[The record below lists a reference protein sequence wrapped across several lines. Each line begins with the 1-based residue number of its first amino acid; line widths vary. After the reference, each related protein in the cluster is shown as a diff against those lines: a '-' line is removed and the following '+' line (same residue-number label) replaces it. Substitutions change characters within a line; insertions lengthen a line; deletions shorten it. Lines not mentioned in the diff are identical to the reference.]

1 MSERLL
7 RPATARVPCSTS
19 NLGAGF
25 DCLGLAFRRHLE
37 ATFQPEDR
45 PLDSAYGG
53 TLARVAPH
61 DDILLAAFRARAAH
75 HGAGDVRGRIH
86 ARSDIPVAR
95 GLGSSA
101 AATVA
106 GLLLADAA
114 FGREPDR
121 AELLRTAT
129 LREGHPDNAAP
140 ALLGGLVAVARAADD
155 SPHAFPLPLSP
166 DIGFVYAAPE
176 VEVPTP
182 AARAALPVQVAHAQ
196 AGRALGRMAALV
208 QGLATADPAL
218 LRLGLLDEL
227 HVPWR
232 LPLIPRATDAF
243 AAAAGA
249 GAWGATI
256 SGSGSGLLALCPR
269 DRADAVLAAMQDA
282 LAGAGRRTVG
292 FVAEADTEGAQARA
306 LEAAC

>member
-1 MSERLL
+1 MSGRPL
-7 RPATARVPCSTS
+7 RPATARVPGSTS

-25 DCLGLAFRRHLE
+25 DCLGLAFRRYLE

-45 PLDSAYGG
+45 PLALESAG
-53 TLARVAPH
+53 TLAGVAAS
-61 DDILLAAFRARAAH
+61 DDILLAAFRARTAQ
-75 HGAGDVRGRIH
+75 HGLADVRGRIH

-114 FGREPDR
+114 LGVVSDR
-121 AELLRTAT
+121 AELLRIAT

-140 ALLGGLVAVARAADD
+140 ALLGGLVAVARALDH

-166 DIGFVYAAPE
+166 DVGFVYAAPE
-176 VEVPTP
+176 VEVATP
-182 AARAALPVQVAHAQ
+182 AARAALPAQVPHPL
-196 AGRALGRMAALV
+196 AGRALGRTAALV
-208 QGLATADPAL
+208 RGLATADPDL

-232 LPLIPRATDAF
+232 LPLIPRAEAAFDA
-243 AAAAGA
+243 AVAA

-256 SGSGSGLLALCPR
+256 SGSGSGLIALCPPAHAGAVLDAMER
-269 DRADAVLAAMQDA
+269 ALRADGLAC
-282 LAGAGRRTVG
+282 VG
-292 FVAEADTEGAQARA
+292 FVAAADLAGAQVRA